1 MVTLMAAGILLAVV
15 SCDDNGWAPPVFLPI
30 DKVNTGLPKVDIRLP
45 GVQEIQSRSEWLDGV
60 QMTIYNADGSINY
73 QGTIEMKGRGNMSW
87 SFPKKSYA
95 LKLSKKNEVLGMPRH
110 KRWCLISNW
119 LDRTMMR
126 NAVAFKISSMMP
138 SLEYTPRGRYVELFV
153 NGIHRGNYYLC
164 EQIKVDRN
172 RVDIKDLDNTAV
184 EGPGVTG
191 GFVFELDEYFDEV
204 FKLRSPREQLPW
216 MLKDPDEVNDAA
228 YDYVC
233 DYVANLEDALY
244 NDVRFFRRDFAK
256 LMDLGSFVDWWLVY
270 ELAMNREPRHPKSC
284 YMYKDADTEEGVA
297 LLKAGPVW
305 DFDCE
310 TFMPAVENQYT
321 AITSLYYPRLFEDR
335 EFRLLVQQ
343 HWLQLKER
351 GLREQVDRYIDNL
364 SEMLQESDK
373 INSALWPV
381 IIPTNGDTYI
391 SFNDAV
397 ARLKSSFDK
406 KYVWLDYIINNQITP
421 PLP

>member
-1 MVTLMAAGILLAVV
+1 MAVGMLLIVAG
-15 SCDDNGWAPPVFLPI
+15 CDDNGGDVPVYLPI
-30 DKVNTGLPKVDIRLP
+30 DQVNTGLPKVEIKIP
-45 GVQEIQSRSEWLDGV
+45 GGEEIQSKEEWLDGV
-60 QMTIYNADGSINY
+60 RMTIYDTDGSVNY
-73 QGTIEMKGRGNMSW
+73 QGTIQMKGRGNMSW
-87 SFPKKSYA
+87 SFPKKSYS
-95 LKLSKKNEVLGMPRH
+95 LKLSKKKEVLGMPRH

-138 SLEYTPRGRYVELFV
+138 SLDYTPRGRYVELFV
-153 NGIHRGNYYLC
+153 NGIHRGNYFLC

-191 GFVFELDEYFDEV
+191 GFVFELDEYFDEK
-204 FKLRSPREQLPW
+204 FKLRSPQGQFPW

-228 YDYVC
+228 FSYVC

-373 INSALWPV
+373 INSALWPIV
-381 IIPTNGDTYI
+381 VPTNGDTYI

-397 ARLKSSFDK
+397 ERLKSSFDK
-406 KYVWLDYIINNQITP
+406 KYIWLDYAINNQINP